1 MKPLEVANGSSGS
14 DGAPSVVFL
23 LHENAHHFVEARNL
37 EVEKRPVVH
46 QPFHDAAEG
55 LNSLN

>member
-14 DGAPSVVFL
+14 EGAPSVVFL
-23 LHENAHHFVEARNL
+23 LHENAHHFVEARHL

-46 QPFHDAAEG
+46 RPSTTAAEG
-55 LNSLN
+55 LTA